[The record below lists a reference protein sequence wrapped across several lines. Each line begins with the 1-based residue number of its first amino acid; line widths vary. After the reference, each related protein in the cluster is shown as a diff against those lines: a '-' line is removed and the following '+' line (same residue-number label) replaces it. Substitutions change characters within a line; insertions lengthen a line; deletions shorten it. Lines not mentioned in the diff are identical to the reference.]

1 MNICQHYSSD
11 GQQGIAKRCV
21 TLIDQV
27 EDKSHLEKKELYWI
41 NKLNTRTPVRPN
53 VREVCEG

>member
-41 NKLNTRTPVRPN
+41 NKLNTRTPV
-53 VREVCEG
+53 